1 VLKVS
6 VRTADAIV
14 RTEQD
19 CNSHTRPWFRLIRFS
34 SWRSARIV
42 LPKRLRE
49 ELGITARTRLM
60 LTRRG
65 DKLVAIRLDV
75 EELAR
80 KLESELEGVEVEEL
94 AVSVR
99 KEINEKIAR
108 ERPELSA
115 G

>member
-1 VLKVS
+1 M
-6 VRTADAIV
+6 AEIV
-14 RTEQD
+14 EVD
-19 CNSHTRPWFRLIRFS
+19 GSG
-34 SWRSARIV
+34 RIV

-49 ELGITARTRLM
+49 ELGIKARTRLM

-65 DKLVAIRLDV
+65 ETLVAIRFDV
-75 EELAR
+75 DELTR
-80 KLESELEGVEVEEL
+80 RLESELEGVKVEQL
-94 AVSVR
+94 AESVR

>member
-1 VLKVS
+1 M
-6 VRTADAIV
+6 AEIV
-14 RTEQD
+14 EVD
-19 CNSHTRPWFRLIRFS
+19 GSG
-34 SWRSARIV
+34 RIV

-49 ELGITARTRLM
+49 ELGIGERTKLM

-75 EELAR
+75 DELAR
-80 KLESELEGVEVEEL
+80 RLESELSGLDVEGL
-94 AVSVR
+94 AKSVR

-108 ERPELSA
+108 EHPELSP